1 MQVSLDTCMYDE
13 GKPLPGMEILR
24 TLVHTYRGGGIV
36 SGALGETQHPICGAN
51 RPLQTPASI

>member
-36 SGALGETQHPICGAN
+36 SGALGET
-51 RPLQTPASI
+51 